1 MPVGELSFSCPPPQR
16 SQRNRRRTAC
26 AGFPSRS
33 VDAAAGPRSP
43 PSVGEP
49 AGWLCTVDARLQR
62 AEPLITRR
70 FAVARGAEARPLD
83 GDHAGCVPGISRC
96 VRPASRST
104 LDRNWAMHLR
114 ATHDV
119 RCKGGSGLAARSEGV
134 SLPRPDQP
142 FAEGLFLRRPLAH
155 CPPTHISLHAARLPH
170 PQPPSHPRPVGRRN
184 GLKMKGTPQLCAS
197 ELDGPPA
204 SSQPEQ
210 SSPEHSPGPARALP
224 QHQRPR
230 QRHMLPRLCH

>member
-43 PSVGEP
+43 RGVGEP

-70 FAVARGAEARPLD
+70 FAVARGADARPLH
-83 GDHAGCVPGISRC
+83 GDHAGCVPGVSRC

-134 SLPRPDQP
+134 AKVCRCRGLISRLPRDC
-142 FAEGLFLRRPLAH
+142 FSAGHSLIAL
-155 CPPTHISLHAARLPH
+155 PPTYHFTRLACRILN
-170 PQPPSHPRPVGRRN
+170 PRATLAPWG
-184 GLKMKGTPQLCAS
+184 
-197 ELDGPPA
+197 DGMA
-204 SSQPEQ
+204 
-210 SSPEHSPGPARALP
+210 
-224 QHQRPR
+224 
-230 QRHMLPRLCH
+230 